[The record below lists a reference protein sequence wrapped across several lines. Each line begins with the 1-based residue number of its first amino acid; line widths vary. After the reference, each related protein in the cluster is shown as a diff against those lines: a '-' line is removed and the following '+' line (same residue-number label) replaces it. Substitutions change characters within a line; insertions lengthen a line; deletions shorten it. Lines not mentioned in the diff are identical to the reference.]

1 MYALKFLRAR
11 ICVLIGTKIQED
23 SALCDVRLV
32 NQTNG
37 FSDPLSSHKQNRE
50 TLFILKIKASLTVHR
65 DDIPPNLLLLMP
77 PSLWSRNPT
86 LFFLLV
92 FLTVLGD

>member
-11 ICVLIGTKIQED
+11 ICVLIGTKIQEN

-50 TLFILKIKASLTVHR
+50 TLFILKIDLRWTGFQSAHQDGMQMSS
-65 DDIPPNLLLLMP
+65 D
-77 PSLWSRNPT
+77 S
-86 LFFLLV
+86 
-92 FLTVLGD
+92 

>member
-11 ICVLIGTKIQED
+11 ICVLIGTKIRKN
-23 SALCDVRLV
+23 SALCDIRLV
-32 NQTNG
+32 SQTNG
-37 FSDPLSSHKQNRE
+37 FFGPLFKQNRE
-50 TLFILKIKASLTVHR
+50 TLFILKIKASLIVHR
-65 DDIPPNLLLLMP
+65 DDIPPNLLLLNP
-77 PSLWSRNPT
+77 PALWSLNPS